1 MIPESARKALEA
13 RLGADVRLDA
23 PLARCTSLQV
33 GGPADALATPRDRRA
48 LADLLG
54 LCAAH
59 ALPYAVLGGGF
70 NTLVPDVGVR
80 GVVIQLAHLRR
91 LELRGPDTLYAEAG
105 TSHARLV
112 NFCRDRGLSGLE
124 FGVGIPGT
132 LGGWLAMNAGI
143 PDRETRDVVR
153 EIEWMDAEGAQQS
166 ARREDLAFAYR
177 SLRLAPGAIVL
188 AALLAVAQAAPEAVR
203 EDMRRLLERR
213 AATQPIDR
221 PSCGSVFKN
230 PEGDHAGRLIEAAG
244 LKGTCVGGAEISTL
258 HANFIVNRGGARAAD
273 VLALIELARSRVREH
288 FGVELETEVRV
299 LGAHS

>member
-1 MIPESARKALEA
+1 MIPEAARKALEA
-13 RLGADVRLDA
+13 RLGEDVRFDA
-23 PLARCTSLQV
+23 PLARHTSLQV
-33 GGPADALATPRDRRA
+33 GGPADGLAAPRDRRA

-54 LCAAH
+54 LCAHH
-59 ALPYAVLGGGF
+59 ALPYVVLGGGF
-70 NTLVPDVGVR
+70 NTLVPDAGVR
-80 GVVIQLAHLRR
+80 GVVIQLSHLRR
-91 LELRGPDTLYAEAG
+91 LELRPDGTLFAEAG

-153 EIEWMDAEGAQQS
+153 EIEWMDAEGALGR
-166 ARREDLAFAYR
+166 AERDALEFAYR
-177 SLRLAPGAIVL
+177 SLRLAPGSIVL
-188 AALLAVAQAAPEAVR
+188 AARLAVTKTSPEAVR
-203 EDMRRLLERR
+203 ESMRRLLERR

-244 LKGTCVGGAEISTL
+244 LKGTRVGGAEISTL
-258 HANFIVNRGGARAAD
+258 HANFIVNVGGARAAD
-273 VLALIELARSRVREH
+273 VAALIELARRTVRERC
-288 FGVELETEVRV
+288 GIELETEVRV
-299 LGAHS
+299 LGAPS